1 MTFLV
6 RGFEVHCFAGFLLL
20 SWSSERSPTARCP
33 PWSRA
38 GSPGCRAVVCTPDEH
53 PRLRRH
59 ERCALRSLQDRC
71 VPLETFSGL
80 WCLHSHFGF
89 FWPMQVQL
97 WRDTLRDVA
106 GRGLRRFGAR
116 GWRLLAV
123 ASAGGPPR
131 ARAAPRRFEV
141 DLAEEAPWHHLS
153 RPDWIVPC
161 VLVDGV
167 PGCPMRSRRS
177 SWNLAAAVADFSLRP
192 HVRVLAAGKAAGYPA
207 VMGISGGCDSKAA
220 RLRRR
225 ISWSGFFHPGGAM
238 SRRSEH

>member
-1 MTFLV
+1 MATPC
-6 RGFEVHCFAGFLLL
+6 RGL
-20 SWSSERSPTARCP
+20 SW
-33 PWSRA
+33 RA
-38 GSPGCRAVVCTPDEH
+38 AT
-53 PRLRRH
+53 
-59 ERCALRSLQDRC
+59 
-71 VPLETFSGL
+71 
-80 WCLHSHFGF
+80 
-89 FWPMQVQL
+89 
-97 WRDTLRDVA
+97 
-106 GRGLRRFGAR
+106 GAR
-116 GWRLLAV
+116 AAQRAKGALLCV
-123 ASAGGPPR
+123 
-131 ARAAPRRFEV
+131 RAAPRRFEV